1 MNKLYISLIIF
12 LSIIL
17 FSFTLFIFT
26 SGFTNEEVAT
36 VTQVALETVENTIEE
51 KENFEERALHERIK
65 NEELPNLYYIAY
77 QVQEGEMVGG
87 IAARF
92 DVSQDA
98 IISLNKIK
106 NTRTLQIGQLLKI
119 PSIDGILYT
128 VKEKDTISGIA
139 KTYRID
145 ESDILSVNQLKNDI
159 LPKGFVLF
167 LPNAKLDW
175 MTIQEINGDMFVCPI
190 HGRYR
195 ISSRYGW
202 RSDPFTRNRS
212 FHNGL
217 DMATHRGTPV
227 FAALAGVVVS
237 TGYSPVYGNHVIIRH
252 HSGYKTLY
260 GHLNSIFTS
269 PNRYVTTVTQIGT
282 VGSTGRSTGPHLHFT
297 VYKNGATINPSSVL
311 N

>member
-1 MNKLYISLIIF
+1 VF
-12 LSIIL
+12 SIIL

-26 SGFTNEEVAT
+26 GSFEKKEEI
-36 VTQVALETVENTIEE
+36 QNVEVVEETIEE
-51 KENFEERALHERIK
+51 KENVEEGTHERIK
-65 NEELPNLYYIAY
+65 NEVFPSLYYRAY

-128 VKEKDTISGIA
+128 VKDRDTISGIA
-139 KTYRID
+139 KTYKID
-145 ESDILSVNQLKNDI
+145 EADILSVNKLKDDV
-159 LPKGFVLF
+159 LQKGYVLF

-175 MTIQEINGDMFVCPI
+175 MTIQEINGDLFVCPI

-202 RSDPFTRNRS
+202 RSDPFTKNRS

-217 DMATHRGTPV
+217 DMATYRGAPV

-237 TGYSPVYGNHVIIRH
+237 TGYSTVYGNHVIIRH

-269 PNRYVTTVTQIGT
+269 ANRYVTTATQIGT

-297 VYKNGATINPSSVL
+297 VYKNGATINPFSVL

>member
-1 MNKLYISLIIF
+1 MNKLYISLIIVF
-12 LSIIL
+12 SILL

-26 SGFTNEEVAT
+26 GSFEKT
-36 VTQVALETVENTIEE
+36 TVEYVPEVVEDIAEE
-51 KENFEERALHERIK
+51 KENIEERALIERIK
-65 NEELPNLYYIAY
+65 NEQLPKLYYRVY

-92 DVSQDA
+92 DISQDA

-128 VKEKDTISGIA
+128 VKDRDTISGIA
-139 KTYRID
+139 NAYKI
-145 ESDILSVNQLKNDI
+145 EEEDIVSVNQLKDDV

-190 HGRYR
+190 HGKYR

-217 DMATHRGTPV
+217 DMATNRGTPV

-269 PNRYVTTVTQIGT
+269 SNRYVTTVTQIGT

-297 VYKNGATINPSSVL
+297 VYKNGGTINPFTVL

>member
-1 MNKLYISLIIF
+1 MNKLYISLVIAF
-12 LSIIL
+12 SIIL
-17 FSFTLFIFT
+17 FYFTLFIFT
-26 SGFTNEEVAT
+26 GTFEKKEVIYVSQTESA
-36 VTQVALETVENTIEE
+36 EDIKEE
-51 KENFEERALHERIK
+51 KEDVEERTLIERIK
-65 NEELPNLYYIAY
+65 NEELPSLYYRAY

-92 DVSQDA
+92 DISQDA

-128 VKEKDTISGIA
+128 VKDRDTISGIA
-139 KTYRID
+139 KTYKIN
-145 ESDILSVNQLKNDI
+145 EADIVSVNQIKDDV

-190 HGRYR
+190 HGKYR

-212 FHNGL
+212 FHNGI

-269 PNRYVTTVTQIGT
+269 ANRYVNTATQIGT

-297 VYKNGATINPSSVL
+297 VYKNGATINPFTVL

>member
-1 MNKLYISLIIF
+1 MNKLYISLIIVF
-12 LSIIL
+12 SIIL

-26 SGFTNEEVAT
+26 GSFEKKEEI
-36 VTQVALETVENTIEE
+36 QNVEVVEETIEE
-51 KENFEERALHERIK
+51 KENVEEGTHERIK
-65 NEELPNLYYIAY
+65 NEVFPSLYYRAY

-128 VKEKDTISGIA
+128 VKDRDTISGIA
-139 KTYRID
+139 KTYKID
-145 ESDILSVNQLKNDI
+145 EADILSVNKLKDDV
-159 LPKGFVLF
+159 LQKGYVLF

-175 MTIQEINGDMFVCPI
+175 MTIQEINGDLFVCPI

-202 RSDPFTRNRS
+202 RSDPFTKNRS

-217 DMATHRGTPV
+217 DMATYRGAPV

-237 TGYSPVYGNHVIIRH
+237 TGYSTVYGNHVIIRH

-260 GHLNSIFTS
+260 GHLSVTLVTRG
-269 PNRYVTTVTQIGT
+269 RYVDTSTKIGK
-282 VGSTGRSTGPHLHFT
+282 VGNTGMSTGPHLHFEIRKSGVPT
-297 VYKNGATINPSSVL
+297 DPQVFIKNVK
-311 N
+311 

>member
-1 MNKLYISLIIF
+1 VF
-12 LSIIL
+12 SIIL

-26 SGFTNEEVAT
+26 GSFEKKEEI
-36 VTQVALETVENTIEE
+36 QNVEVVEETIEE
-51 KENFEERALHERIK
+51 KENVEEGTHERIK
-65 NEELPNLYYIAY
+65 NEVFPSLYYRAY

-128 VKEKDTISGIA
+128 VKDRDTISGIA
-139 KTYRID
+139 KAYKID
-145 ESDILSVNQLKNDI
+145 EADILSVNKLKDDV
-159 LPKGFVLF
+159 LQKGYVLF

-175 MTIQEINGDMFVCPI
+175 MTIQEINGDLFVCPI

-202 RSDPFTRNRS
+202 RSDPFTKNRS

-217 DMATHRGTPV
+217 DMATYRGAPV

-237 TGYSPVYGNHVIIRH
+237 TGYSTVYGNHVIIRH

-269 PNRYVTTVTQIGT
+269 ANRYVTTATQIGT

-297 VYKNGATINPSSVL
+297 VYKNGATINPFSVL

>member
-1 MNKLYISLIIF
+1 MNKLYISLIIVF
-12 LSIIL
+12 SIIL

-26 SGFTNEEVAT
+26 GSFEKKEEI
-36 VTQVALETVENTIEE
+36 QNVEVVEETIEE
-51 KENFEERALHERIK
+51 KENVEEGSHERIK
-65 NEELPNLYYIAY
+65 NEAFPSLYYRAY

-128 VKEKDTISGIA
+128 VKDRDTISGIA
-139 KTYRID
+139 KTYKID
-145 ESDILSVNQLKNDI
+145 EADILSVNKLKDDV
-159 LPKGFVLF
+159 LQKGYVLF

-175 MTIQEINGDMFVCPI
+175 MTIQEINGDLFVCPI

-202 RSDPFTRNRS
+202 RSDPFTKNRS

-217 DMATHRGTPV
+217 DMATYRGAPV

-237 TGYSPVYGNHVIIRH
+237 TGYSTVYGNHVIIRH

-269 PNRYVTTVTQIGT
+269 ANRYVTTATQIGT

-297 VYKNGATINPSSVL
+297 VYKNGATINPFSVL

>member
-1 MNKLYISLIIF
+1 MNKLYISLIIVF
-12 LSIIL
+12 SIIL

-26 SGFTNEEVAT
+26 GSFEKKEEI
-36 VTQVALETVENTIEE
+36 QNVEVVEETIEE
-51 KENFEERALHERIK
+51 KENVEEGTHERIK
-65 NEELPNLYYIAY
+65 NEAFPSLYYRAY

-128 VKEKDTISGIA
+128 VKDRDNISGIA
-139 KTYRID
+139 KAYKID
-145 ESDILSVNQLKNDI
+145 EADILSVNKLKDDV
-159 LPKGFVLF
+159 LQKGYVLF

-175 MTIQEINGDMFVCPI
+175 MTIQEINGDLFVCPI

-202 RSDPFTRNRS
+202 RSDPFTKNRS

-217 DMATHRGTPV
+217 DMATYRGAPV

-237 TGYSPVYGNHVIIRH
+237 TGYSTVYGNHVIIRH

-269 PNRYVTTVTQIGT
+269 ANRYVTTATQIGT

-297 VYKNGATINPSSVL
+297 VYKNGATINPFSVL

>member
-1 MNKLYISLIIF
+1 VF
-12 LSIIL
+12 SIIL

-26 SGFTNEEVAT
+26 GSFEKKEEI
-36 VTQVALETVENTIEE
+36 QNVEVVEETIEE
-51 KENFEERALHERIK
+51 KENVEEGTHERIK
-65 NEELPNLYYIAY
+65 NEAFPSLYYRAY

-128 VKEKDTISGIA
+128 VKDRDTISGIA
-139 KTYRID
+139 KTYKID
-145 ESDILSVNQLKNDI
+145 EADILSVNKLKDDV
-159 LPKGFVLF
+159 LQKGYVLF

-175 MTIQEINGDMFVCPI
+175 MTIQEINGDLFVCPI

-202 RSDPFTRNRS
+202 RSDPFTKNRS

-217 DMATHRGTPV
+217 DMATYRGAPV

-237 TGYSPVYGNHVIIRH
+237 TGYSTVYGNHVIIRH

-269 PNRYVTTVTQIGT
+269 ANRYVTTATQIGT

-297 VYKNGATINPSSVL
+297 VYKNGATINPFSVL

>member
-1 MNKLYISLIIF
+1 MNKLYISLIIVF
-12 LSIIL
+12 SIIL

-26 SGFTNEEVAT
+26 GSFEKKEEI
-36 VTQVALETVENTIEE
+36 QNVEVVEETIEE
-51 KENFEERALHERIK
+51 KENVEEGTHERIK
-65 NEELPNLYYIAY
+65 NEVFPSLYYRAY

-128 VKEKDTISGIA
+128 VKDRDTISGIA
-139 KTYRID
+139 KAYKID
-145 ESDILSVNQLKNDI
+145 EADILSVNKLKDDV
-159 LPKGFVLF
+159 LQKGYVLF

-175 MTIQEINGDMFVCPI
+175 MTIQEINGDLFVCPI

-202 RSDPFTRNRS
+202 RSDPFTKNRS

-217 DMATHRGTPV
+217 DMATYRGAPV

-237 TGYSPVYGNHVIIRH
+237 TGYSTVYGNHVIIRH

-269 PNRYVTTVTQIGT
+269 ANRYVTTATQIGT

-297 VYKNGATINPSSVL
+297 VYKNGATINPFSVL

>member
-1 MNKLYISLIIF
+1 MNKLYISLIIVF
-12 LSIIL
+12 SIIL

-26 SGFTNEEVAT
+26 GSFEKKEEV
-36 VTQVALETVENTIEE
+36 QNVEVVEETIEE
-51 KENFEERALHERIK
+51 KENVEEGTHERIK
-65 NEELPNLYYIAY
+65 NEAFPSLYYRAY

-128 VKEKDTISGIA
+128 VKDRDTISGIA
-139 KTYRID
+139 KTYKID
-145 ESDILSVNQLKNDI
+145 EADILSVNKLKDDM
-159 LPKGFVLF
+159 LQKGYVLF

-175 MTIQEINGDMFVCPI
+175 MTIQEINGDLFVCPI

-202 RSDPFTRNRS
+202 RSDPFTKNRS

-217 DMATHRGTPV
+217 DMATYRGAPV

-237 TGYSPVYGNHVIIRH
+237 TGYSTVYGNHVIIRH

-269 PNRYVTTVTQIGT
+269 ANRYVTTATQIGT

-297 VYKNGATINPSSVL
+297 VYKNGATINPFSVL

>member
-1 MNKLYISLIIF
+1 MNKLYISLIIVF
-12 LSIIL
+12 SIIL

-26 SGFTNEEVAT
+26 GSFEKKEEI
-36 VTQVALETVENTIEE
+36 QNVEVVEETIEE
-51 KENFEERALHERIK
+51 KENVEEGTHERIK
-65 NEELPNLYYIAY
+65 NEAFPSLYYRAY

-128 VKEKDTISGIA
+128 VKDRDTISGIA
-139 KTYRID
+139 KTYKID
-145 ESDILSVNQLKNDI
+145 EADILSVNKLEDDVLQ
-159 LPKGFVLF
+159 KGYVLF

-175 MTIQEINGDMFVCPI
+175 MTIQEINGDLFVCPI

-202 RSDPFTRNRS
+202 RSDPFTKNRS

-217 DMATHRGTPV
+217 DMATYRGAPV

-237 TGYSPVYGNHVIIRH
+237 TGYSTVYGNHVIIRH

-269 PNRYVTTVTQIGT
+269 ANRYVTTATQIGT

-297 VYKNGATINPSSVL
+297 VYKNGATINPFSVL

>member
-1 MNKLYISLIIF
+1 MNKLYISLIIVF
-12 LSIIL
+12 SIIL

-26 SGFTNEEVAT
+26 GSFEKKEEI
-36 VTQVALETVENTIEE
+36 QNVEVVEETIEE
-51 KENFEERALHERIK
+51 KENVEEGTHERIK
-65 NEELPNLYYIAY
+65 NEAFPSLYYRAY

-128 VKEKDTISGIA
+128 VKDRDTISGIA
-139 KTYRID
+139 KTYKID
-145 ESDILSVNQLKNDI
+145 EADILSVNKLKDDM
-159 LPKGFVLF
+159 LQKGYVLF

-190 HGRYR
+190 HGKYR

-212 FHNGL
+212 FHNGI

-269 PNRYVTTVTQIGT
+269 ANRYVNTATQIGT

-297 VYKNGATINPSSVL
+297 VYKNGATINPFTVL

>member
-1 MNKLYISLIIF
+1 MNRLYISLIIVF
-12 LSIIL
+12 SIIL

-26 SGFTNEEVAT
+26 GSFKKKEVTYIPEIAED
-36 VTQVALETVENTIEE
+36 VVQE
-51 KENFEERALHERIK
+51 KDDSQERTLIERIK
-65 NEELPNLYYIAY
+65 NEELPSLYYRAY

-128 VKEKDTISGIA
+128 VKDRDTISGIA
-139 KTYRID
+139 EIYKIN
-145 ESDILSVNQLKNDI
+145 EEDIVSANQLKDDF

-190 HGRYR
+190 HGKYR

-212 FHNGL
+212 FHNGI

-227 FAALAGVVVS
+227 FSALAGVVVS

-269 PNRYVTTVTQIGT
+269 SNRYVTTATQIGT

>member
-1 MNKLYISLIIF
+1 MNKLYISLIIVF
-12 LSIIL
+12 SIIL

-26 SGFTNEEVAT
+26 GSFEKKEEI
-36 VTQVALETVENTIEE
+36 QNVEVVEEIIEE
-51 KENFEERALHERIK
+51 KENVEEGTHERIK
-65 NEELPNLYYIAY
+65 NEAFPSLYYRAY

-128 VKEKDTISGIA
+128 VKDRDTISGIA
-139 KTYRID
+139 KTYKID
-145 ESDILSVNQLKNDI
+145 EADILSVNKLKDDV
-159 LPKGFVLF
+159 LQKGYVLF

-175 MTIQEINGDMFVCPI
+175 MTIQEINGDLFVCPI

-202 RSDPFTRNRS
+202 RSDPFTKNRS

-217 DMATHRGTPV
+217 DMATYRGAPV

-237 TGYSPVYGNHVIIRH
+237 TGYSTVYGNHVIIRH

-269 PNRYVTTVTQIGT
+269 ANRYVTTATQIGT

-297 VYKNGATINPSSVL
+297 VYKNGATINPFSVL

>member
-1 MNKLYISLIIF
+1 MNKLYISLIIVF
-12 LSIIL
+12 SIIL

-26 SGFTNEEVAT
+26 GSFEKKEEI
-36 VTQVALETVENTIEE
+36 QNVEVVEETIEE
-51 KENFEERALHERIK
+51 KENVEEGTHERIK
-65 NEELPNLYYIAY
+65 NEVFPSLYYRAY

-128 VKEKDTISGIA
+128 VKDRDTISGIA
-139 KTYRID
+139 KTYKID
-145 ESDILSVNQLKNDI
+145 EADILSVNKLKDDV
-159 LPKGFVLF
+159 LQKGYVLF

-175 MTIQEINGDMFVCPI
+175 MTIQEINGDLFVCPI

-202 RSDPFTRNRS
+202 RSDPFTKNRS

-217 DMATHRGTPV
+217 DMATYRGAPV

-237 TGYSPVYGNHVIIRH
+237 TGYSTVYGNHVIIRH

-269 PNRYVTTVTQIGT
+269 ANRYVTTATQIGT

-297 VYKNGATINPSSVL
+297 VYKNGATINPFSVL

>member
-1 MNKLYISLIIF
+1 MNKLYISLIIVF
-12 LSIIL
+12 SIIL

-26 SGFTNEEVAT
+26 GSFEKKEEI
-36 VTQVALETVENTIEE
+36 QNVEVVEETIEE
-51 KENFEERALHERIK
+51 KENVEEGTHERIK
-65 NEELPNLYYIAY
+65 NEAFPSLYYRAY

-128 VKEKDTISGIA
+128 VKDRDTISGIA
-139 KTYRID
+139 KTYKID
-145 ESDILSVNQLKNDI
+145 EADILSVNKLKDDV
-159 LPKGFVLF
+159 LQKGYVLF

-175 MTIQEINGDMFVCPI
+175 MTIQEINGDLFVCPI

-202 RSDPFTRNRS
+202 RSDPFTKNRS

-217 DMATHRGTPV
+217 DMATYRGAPV

-237 TGYSPVYGNHVIIRH
+237 TGYSTVYGNHVIIRH

-269 PNRYVTTVTQIGT
+269 ANRYVTTATQIGT

-297 VYKNGATINPSSVL
+297 VYKNGATINPFSVL